1 MDWKTCFWSLSCQF
15 SQLLPVWLDGLHIPQ
30 MSNDFHMSIQIGML
44 TVSCEFPVSWSLL
57 IFWWA
62 CRESCLSFQCCCI
75 LMDWCISQRSISLF
89 HQEFFITE
97 FCFYNQTCFI
107 VVRLSFSQF
116 LTLLFQLVIL
126 SVIILFVNKR
136 ELIYTEIY
144 KICQTLPLNQQD
156 FCFCDSYCCCL
167 NLCLSHNLVITH
179 RILLL
184 LLSFIFL

>member
-1 MDWKTCFWSLSCQF
+1 MSLQRK
-15 SQLLPVWLDGLHIPQ
+15 LPVLSVLLYLDGLMYFSAIYFFIP
-30 MSNDFHMSIQIGML
+30 SK
-44 TVSCEFPVSWSLL
+44 
-57 IFWWA
+57 
-62 CRESCLSFQCCCI
+62 
-75 LMDWCISQRSISLF
+75 
-89 HQEFFITE
+89 EFFITE

-156 FCFCDSYCCCL
+156 FCFCDSYCCYL